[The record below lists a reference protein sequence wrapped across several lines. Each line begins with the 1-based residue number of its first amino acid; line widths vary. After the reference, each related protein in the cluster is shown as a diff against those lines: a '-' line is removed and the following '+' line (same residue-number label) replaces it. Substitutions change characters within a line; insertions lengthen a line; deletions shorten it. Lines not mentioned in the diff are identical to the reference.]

1 MSNCLPTGAD
11 ECVRPYT
18 SVLAFRPLPLWLEFA
33 DEGVR
38 ATLGDAY
45 VQPRFEEGFYAAEN
59 FRRAFRFVDFF
70 SQVRAARD
78 AVVNHEAN
86 CFIFP
91 TASGNSSSISIR
103 K

>member
-1 MSNCLPTGAD
+1 M
-11 ECVRPYT
+11 RPYT
-18 SVLAFRPLPLWLEFA
+18 RAWWLEFA

-38 ATLGDAY
+38 ATLGYSY

-78 AVVNHEAN
+78 AVGEPRGELLHLPNRV
-86 CFIFP
+86 
-91 TASGNSSSISIR
+91 R
-103 K
+103 